1 MPEGTVKWFD
11 NEKGFG
17 FIEVEGSEDD
27 AFVHHSDIQVEGY
40 ATLEEGQRVS
50 YELTRTEKGP
60 RAKNVELVGQSTET
74 TEEDTEEI
82 EPESDISP
90 FGVDF

>member
-60 RAKNVELVGQSTET
+60 RAKNVEPVDEAPEPNQAPEFNTG
-74 TEEDTEEI
+74 EDDDT
-82 EPESDISP
+82 S
-90 FGVDF
+90 FGVGF